1 MIQEIRQCVFILK
14 NFERNIEELLAKCD
28 EVRKQHIQDNETIQ
42 KLSLQIEKLQDELKE
57 KQKNEESR
65 VNGETEEDTK

>member
-1 MIQEIRQCVFILK
+1 MIQVIRQCVFILK

-42 KLSLQIEKLQDELKE
+42 KLSLQIEKLQDEVKE
-57 KQKNEESR
+57 KQKNEESG

>member
-42 KLSLQIEKLQDELKE
+42 ELNLQIEKLQDELKE
-57 KQKNEESR
+57 KQKNEESG

>member
-42 KLSLQIEKLQDELKE
+42 ELSLQIEKLQDELKE
-57 KQKNEESR
+57 KQKNEESG

>member
-14 NFERNIEELLAKCD
+14 NLERNIEELLAKCD

-42 KLSLQIEKLQDELKE
+42 ELSLQIEKLQDELKE
-57 KQKNEESR
+57 KQKNEESG
-65 VNGETEEDTK
+65 VNRETEEDAK

>member
-14 NFERNIEELLAKCD
+14 NFERNVEELLAKCD

-42 KLSLQIEKLQDELKE
+42 ELSLQIEKLQDELKE
-57 KQKNEESR
+57 KQKNEESG

>member
-14 NFERNIEELLAKCD
+14 NFERNLEELLAKCD

-42 KLSLQIEKLQDELKE
+42 ELSLQIEKLQDELKE
-57 KQKNEESR
+57 KQKNEKLG

>member
-28 EVRKQHIQDNETIQ
+28 EIRKQHIQDNETIQ

-57 KQKNEESR
+57 KQKNEESG

>member
-14 NFERNIEELLAKCD
+14 NLERNIEELLAKCD

-42 KLSLQIEKLQDELKE
+42 KLSLQIEKLQDELEE
-57 KQKNEESR
+57 KQKNEESG

>member
-42 KLSLQIEKLQDELKE
+42 KLSLQIEKLQGELKE
-57 KQKNEESR
+57 KQKNEESGG
-65 VNGETEEDTK
+65 NGETEEDTK

>member
-14 NFERNIEELLAKCD
+14 NLERNIEELLAKCD

-42 KLSLQIEKLQDELKE
+42 KLSLQIENLQDELKE
-57 KQKNEESR
+57 KQKNEESG

>member
-57 KQKNEESR
+57 KQKNEESG

>member
-42 KLSLQIEKLQDELKE
+42 KLSLQIEKLQGELKE
-57 KQKNEESR
+57 KQKNEESG

>member
-57 KQKNEESR
+57 KQRNEESG

>member
-1 MIQEIRQCVFILK
+1 MIREIRQCVFILK

-42 KLSLQIEKLQDELKE
+42 KLSLQIEKLQGELKE